1 MGALPTA
8 LKVKEVM
15 NSPIITAFPDEDVVS
30 LAKKMR
36 DYEIGSVIIVNDD
49 GDIVGIVTDGDVI
62 RKVVAEGKSPR
73 GVRASEIMSSPV
85 AAVDDESDLAQ
96 AAREMRSK
104 GVKRL
109 VVLHNGKPV
118 GVISMS
124 DIISVFPEVLEV
136 LSEKARMISGEATR
150 RRKYV
155 SGFCDQCGRW
165 SDYLVEVDGKFL
177 CEECRAELEEPEQ
190 A

>member
-15 NSPIITAFPDEDVVS
+15 NSPIITAFPDDDAAS
-30 LAKKMR
+30 IARKMKK
-36 DYEIGSVIIVNDD
+36 YEIGSVVVVNDN
-49 GDIVGIVTDGDVI
+49 GDIMGIVTDGDLI
-62 RKVVAEGKSPR
+62 RKVVAEGMTPKEVKAS
-73 GVRASEIMSSPV
+73 GVMSSPV
-85 AAVDDESDLAQ
+85 ATIDGESDLAQ
-96 AAREMRSK
+96 AAREMRAK

-109 VVLHNGKPV
+109 VVLHNGKPT

-124 DIISVFPEVLEV
+124 DIINVFPEVLDV
-136 LSEKARMISGEATR
+136 LSEKARIMSGESVGHR
-150 RRKYV
+150 RYI

-177 CEECRAELEEPEQ
+177 CEECRSEQGEPE
-190 A
+190 